1 MPVFN
6 NRSLKD
12 TAEIPVL
19 ITHDI
24 EINVSSTYQSVLS
37 AKIFSN

>member
-12 TAEIPVL
+12 TAEVSIFVL
-19 ITHDI
+19 LFKMLKFDFYLPICFKGKDI
-24 EINVSSTYQSVLS
+24 G
-37 AKIFSN
+37 